1 MRKLAPHADDP
12 GEIEPLLDDLARRK
26 LLSDDRYAEA
36 RAHTLGRKFG
46 AARIAHELRARG
58 VSAAAIE
65 KVASAARAS
74 ELDRARAAWT
84 KRFGTPPG
92 NPLERAKQMRFL
104 HGRGFSFD
112 VIRRVVA
119 GAQDD

>member
-1 MRKLAPHADDP
+1 V
-12 GEIEPLLDDLARRK
+12 RRK

-46 AARIAHELRARG
+46 AARIAHELRSRG

-65 KVASAARAS
+65 KVANAARAS
-74 ELDRARAAWT
+74 ELERAREAWR
-84 KRFGTPPG
+84 KRFGVPPA

-104 HGRGFSFD
+104 HGRGFSFE

-119 GAQDD
+119 DARDD